1 MDRSHTPHTPHTPE
15 DVTALLIRW
24 GEGDRSAMDR
34 LMPVVYDEL
43 RRIAQRHFR
52 RERPGNTLQ
61 PTALV
66 NEVYLRLVDQRGVS
80 WQSRAHFFGIA
91 ARLMR
96 QVLVDRARSRRAAK
110 RGGAD
115 YMLDLTDIS
124 DVPDKSR
131 PLDLLA
137 LDRALDGLASF
148 DPQQGR
154 VVELKFFG
162 GLSIEETAEVMGT
175 SPATVKREWALARS
189 WLFREL
195 SR

>member
-1 MDRSHTPHTPHTPE
+1 MTISHTPPTPE

-24 GEGDRSAMDR
+24 GEGDQSAIDR

-43 RRIAQRHFR
+43 RRIAGRHFR

-96 QVLVDRARSRRAAK
+96 QVLVDRARSRQAAK

-115 YMLDLTDIS
+115 YRLDLTDIS

-137 LDRALDGLASF
+137 LDQALERLASF

-154 VVELKFFG
+154 IVELKFFG
-162 GLSIEETAEVMGT
+162 GLSIEETAEVMTT
-175 SPATVKREWALARS
+175 SPATVKREWALAKS

-195 SR
+195 SQ